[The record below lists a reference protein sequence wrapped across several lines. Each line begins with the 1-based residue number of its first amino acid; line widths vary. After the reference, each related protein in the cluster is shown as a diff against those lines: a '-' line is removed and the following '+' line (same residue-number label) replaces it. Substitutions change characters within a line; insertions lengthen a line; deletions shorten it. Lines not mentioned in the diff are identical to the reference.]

1 MGCVAFKARPRSQS
15 RILMLGLDYA
25 GKSTLLYRLK
35 LNERM
40 QTSPTVGFNVETM
53 GAGKKDSATIW
64 DVGGQDQL
72 RAHWKDYLEGTD
84 GLIFVVDGS
93 DRTRLGVAGK
103 ELRRVLNHT
112 HLTGV
117 PFLVIANK
125 QDLPRTVALQEI
137 MDTLRLKR
145 WHDREWDIRACSAH
159 TGEGIAQ
166 TRQAV
171 AALVKRAQLKKRG
184 LGSPS
189 LVGTEHKREA
199 PAGADCPSGNGSPS
213 ASEIRPCPPTATHTR
228 HRQCCTQD

>member
-1 MGCVAFKARPRSQS
+1 SLELPSSLLSQS

-166 TRQAV
+166 T
-171 AALVKRAQLKKRG
+171 
-184 LGSPS
+184 
-189 LVGTEHKREA
+189 
-199 PAGADCPSGNGSPS
+199 SGNSVQRVS
-213 ASEIRPCPPTATHTR
+213 STIYLTSV
-228 HRQCCTQD
+228 